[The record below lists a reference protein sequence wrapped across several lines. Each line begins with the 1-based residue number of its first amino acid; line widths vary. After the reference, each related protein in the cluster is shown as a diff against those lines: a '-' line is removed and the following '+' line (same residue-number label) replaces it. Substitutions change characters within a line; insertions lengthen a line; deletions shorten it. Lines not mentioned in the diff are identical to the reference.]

1 MNRTIAGLWW
11 GMIAATVAVVVPLA
25 LFLLTRALSAARQI
39 ERYTADILEHGV
51 GIAVNTSDATALK
64 QTLALAPRLLDGTE
78 AIIAQVSAITT
89 TLAGEGSGNGNP
101 SAGGGPA

>member
-1 MNRTIAGLWW
+1 MNKTIAGLWW
-11 GMIAATVAVVVPLA
+11 GMIVATVAAVVPLA
-25 LFLLTRALSAARQI
+25 LFLLTRALGAARQI

-89 TLAGEGSGNGNP
+89 ILGGERPGNGHSN
-101 SAGGGPA
+101 SEGGPA